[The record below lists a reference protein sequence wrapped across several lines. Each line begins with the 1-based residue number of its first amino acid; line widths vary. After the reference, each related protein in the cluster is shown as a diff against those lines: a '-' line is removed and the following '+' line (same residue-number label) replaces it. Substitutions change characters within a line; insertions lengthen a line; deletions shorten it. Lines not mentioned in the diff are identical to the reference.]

1 MIQSYRPMDDAIV
14 TNGVVEQSDVSDVQR
29 AFEDPSFL
37 YRGRLDRRR
46 MGSQTAQLALQQHTI
61 PRVGRLRASTH
72 RKERRHSVGM
82 VVAEQVGCRPS
93 TSW

>member
-1 MIQSYRPMDDAIV
+1 MEELRSTDVGNEAVTLVGRGHSPTSQLMIQSYRPMDDAIV

-61 PRVGRLRASTH
+61 P
-72 RKERRHSVGM
+72 
-82 VVAEQVGCRPS
+82 P
-93 TSW
+93 